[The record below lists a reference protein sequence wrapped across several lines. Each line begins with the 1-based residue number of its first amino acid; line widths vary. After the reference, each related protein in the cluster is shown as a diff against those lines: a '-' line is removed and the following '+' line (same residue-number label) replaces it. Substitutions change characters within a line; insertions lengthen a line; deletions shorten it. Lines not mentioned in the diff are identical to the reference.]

1 MIKKIEKELKMI
13 RYANGL
19 KLSVVAIFIF
29 LMVGILY
36 QFSSNMRLFGDYF
49 IAITAINAVQVVFSL
64 NVSGLIASSAHKK
77 SMQTVLPAM
86 VCFGVSIITYLILGI
101 KNLIL
106 YKAGSM
112 DMQQLSGGMLYEAV
126 LILVFMLYTAFCY
139 KIFYIA
145 TAGFLIIFFA
155 TYIGMGAMNGTAL
168 YIFSLNLP
176 VNLTFPAGI
185 LIVIVGGILQYLI
198 FRLLYK
204 LPISK
209 NSQYSSIRKCM

>member
-1 MIKKIEKELKMI
+1 MPGGGMAGSFK
-13 RYANGL
+13 
-19 KLSVVAIFIF
+19 S
-29 LMVGILY
+29 MVWDYYLPTDMHEA
-36 QFSSNMRLFGDYF
+36 SYF

-168 YIFSLNLP
+168 YIFW
-176 VNLTFPAGI
+176 VNHFSRGI
-185 LIVIVGGILQYLI
+185 ATT
-198 FRLLYK
+198 
-204 LPISK
+204 
-209 NSQYSSIRKCM
+209 

>member
-1 MIKKIEKELKMI
+1 MIKRIEKELKMI

-19 KLSVVAIFIF
+19 KISVVAIFIF

-49 IAITAINAVQVVFSL
+49 IAITAINAVQMVFSL

-77 SMQTVLPAM
+77 SMQTVLPAL
-86 VCFGVSIITYLILGI
+86 VCFGISILTYLILEI
-101 KNLIL
+101 
-106 YKAGSM
+106 YKAGRI
-112 DMQQLSGGMLYEAV
+112 DIQQLSGGMLYEGV

-139 KIFYIA
+139 KMFFIA
-145 TAGFLIIFFA
+145 TAGFLVAFFA
-155 TYIGMGAMNGTAL
+155 TYIGMGAMNGTGLGNFA
-168 YIFSLNLP
+168 LNLP
-176 VNLTFPAGI
+176 VSLSFMAGV
-185 LIVIVGGILQYLI
+185 LIVIAGGILQYLI

>member
-1 MIKKIEKELKMI
+1 MIKRIEKELKMI

-19 KLSVVAIFIF
+19 KISVVAIFIF

-49 IAITAINAVQVVFSL
+49 IAITAINAVQMVFSL

-77 SMQTVLPAM
+77 SIQTVLPAL
-86 VCFGVSIITYLILGI
+86 VCFGISILTYLILEI

-106 YKAGSM
+106 YKAGRI
-112 DMQQLSGGMLYEAV
+112 DIQQLSGGMLYEGV

-139 KIFYIA
+139 KMFFIA
-145 TAGFLIIFFA
+145 TAGFLVAFFA
-155 TYIGMGAMNGTAL
+155 TYIGMGAMNGTGLGNFA
-168 YIFSLNLP
+168 LNLP
-176 VNLTFPAGI
+176 VSLSFMAGV
-185 LIVIVGGILQYLI
+185 LIVIAGGILQYLI

>member
-1 MIKKIEKELKMI
+1 MIKKIKKELKLV

-19 KLSVVAIFIF
+19 KLSIVAICVF
-29 LMVGILY
+29 LIVGILY
-36 QFSSNMRLFGDYF
+36 QFSANMRLFGDYF

-77 SMQTVLPAM
+77 SMQTVLPAI
-86 VCFGVSIITYLILGI
+86 VCFGTSITMYLLLCI
-101 KNLIL
+101 KNIIL
-106 YKAGSM
+106 YKAGM
-112 DMQQLSGGMLYEAV
+112 MNIEQLAGGMLYEAV

-139 KIFYIA
+139 KIFFVA

-155 TYIGMGAMNGTAL
+155 TYIGMGVMNGNCL
-168 YIFSLNLP
+168 YNFATDLP
-176 VNLTFPAGI
+176 VVLTFMLGIAAVTAG
-185 LIVIVGGILQYLI
+185 GFLQYLI